1 MADDTTTTIP
11 ALERLIETA
20 LGQRDTTATQA
31 DIALAGNLLQTLIP
45 VVVEKA
51 APNLDLS
58 GIDAALTRILTGI
71 TDLKTAIE
79 AKPTTTAATTA
90 ATVAPATVAT
100 PHPIVPGQP
109 AR

>member
-1 MADDTTTTIP
+1 MADTDTTIP

-20 LGQRDTTATQA
+20 LGQRDTTTTRT

-58 GIDAALTRILTGI
+58 GIDAALTKILTGV
-71 TDLKTAIE
+71 TDLKDAI
-79 AKPTTTAATTA
+79 ATK
-90 ATVAPATVAT
+90 PATVAT